1 MISAAV
7 MTKFSNNDWGNNSE
21 LLTDFLIVPFLQR
34 FYYRNPF
41 GEFSIELL
49 YNKYKIFSPA
59 SAIIIPSEFLIK
71 DFEKY
76 DKNFPF
82 DITL

>member
-1 MISAAV
+1 MISAAF

-41 GEFSIELL
+41 GEFSIEPL
-49 YNKYKIFSPA
+49 
-59 SAIIIPSEFLIK
+59 
-71 DFEKY
+71 
-76 DKNFPF
+76 
-82 DITL
+82 